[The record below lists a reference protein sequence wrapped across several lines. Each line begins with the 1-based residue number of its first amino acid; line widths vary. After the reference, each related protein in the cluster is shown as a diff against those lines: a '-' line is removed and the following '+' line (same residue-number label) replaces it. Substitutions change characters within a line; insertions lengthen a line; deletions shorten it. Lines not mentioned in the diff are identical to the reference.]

1 MGKDS
6 NTNDQDTLDELSFRP
21 DDNNNNN
28 NNDDDDEE
36 QQKEV
41 SNKSINN
48 TKKSKRKK
56 KSRNGVG
63 TAAPP
68 PTIRYDND
76 DATDLYGEDV
86 STTTTTNNETSL
98 LLPPVPLGDS
108 TLRPNIGKANKSL
121 DYNICSPAS
130 DLPTVVFR
138 MRCLNMMLCGVA
150 ISLQTTAFFTTQL
163 LHPSKIVLGAYL
175 VLFASILCG
184 YELHNPTLS
193 SILADNFGFLQ
204 EPFGRAFF
212 LLLMSTLAVSQNS
225 LLLYVLGGVLFV
237 NSIYSVYL
245 PCRYPQFQNVYQANA
260 TTDAVQVVQEEVRGY
275 AWANPSSYLHYSNGL

>member
-28 NNDDDDEE
+28 NN
-36 QQKEV
+36 
-41 SNKSINN
+41 SINTTKQSN

-86 STTTTTNNETSL
+86 STTNNETSL

-121 DYNICSPAS
+121 DYNICSPETK

-138 MRCLNMMLCGVA
+138 MRCLNMTLCGVA
-150 ISLQTTAFFTTQL
+150 ISLQTTAFFTQL

-184 YELHNPTLS
+184 YELHNPSLS

-212 LLLMSTLAVSQNS
+212 LLLMSTLAASQNS
-225 LLLYVLGGVLFV
+225 ILLYVLGGVLFV

-245 PCRYPQFQNVYQANA
+245 PCRYPQFQNVYRANA